1 MIVPVLAAGLALA
14 GCGSAATSA
23 TTAANSDYSKALQF
37 TACMRSHGVT
47 NFPDPKIGGG
57 GDLRVQASPN
67 GTAVNGVAVNGPA
80 FQTAMSACRSKLP
93 NGGKGPPLDARRRQ
107 AMLRFSQCMRAHG
120 ETNFPDPTFNGGG
133 ARLELSKSSGLDPS
147 SPTFKAAQQ
156 ACGSLIGKQVP
167 QRAP

>member
-1 MIVPVLAAGLALA
+1 MSTRMIVPVLAAGLALA

-37 TACMRSHGVT
+37 TA
-47 NFPDPKIGGG
+47 
-57 GDLRVQASPN
+57 
-67 GTAVNGVAVNGPA
+67 
-80 FQTAMSACRSKLP
+80 
-93 NGGKGPPLDARRRQ
+93 
-107 AMLRFSQCMRAHG
+107 CMRAHG